1 MFKSLHPSIGQLQAL
16 DDLCIFCFPQLKN
29 LPNEI
34 GNLKNLTSLR
44 LLGTHSLPPS
54 IGQLQALRE
63 LRLWRS
69 AKTLTTLPE
78 EIGNLG
84 NLIFLDLW
92 ESEYIKS
99 LPSSIGQ
106 LRALQWFDLRDTRQ
120 LTQLPDEVGNLGNL
134 IRLDLKR
141 SGVTLSPS
149 IEYALAC
156 SRFRSRSSTM
166 DPTGIRFKATRWPI
180 ILANATNAFRPNDK
194 GFHPSTDK
202 GDPKCKELRGLEPH
216 DAIYRFLVDGRES
229 FVEMI
234 INRNK
239 QNNSTL

>member
-1 MFKSLHPSIGQLQAL
+1 MAGKRKAISISADSDIRIDEDGFRINKSDYSALENIFLDWGWQRDKWWQIAKTRYIKIDENDDDRRVKAFQCGSTSMFKSLHPSIGQLQAL

-54 IGQLQALRE
+54 IVQLQALRE

-120 LTQLPDEVGNLGNL
+120 LT
-134 IRLDLKR
+134 
-141 SGVTLSPS
+141 
-149 IEYALAC
+149 
-156 SRFRSRSSTM
+156 
-166 DPTGIRFKATRWPI
+166 
-180 ILANATNAFRPNDK
+180 
-194 GFHPSTDK
+194 
-202 GDPKCKELRGLEPH
+202 
-216 DAIYRFLVDGRES
+216 
-229 FVEMI
+229 
-234 INRNK
+234 
-239 QNNSTL
+239 